1 MKTIDYNHLLDLL
14 VPFVKQKFPEFELN
28 EEDKRIY
35 SLVLKYFYSDP
46 QFEQETPSFSLK
58 KGLMIR
64 GNVGV
69 GKTMLMRSILDFF
82 FSTYNIRPFVLKSC
96 TNLNVEFM
104 KNGSETVEKNTWK
117 SFSYSHNKPV
127 SVCFD
132 DLGVEMV
139 NSSHYSN
146 KINLMQMILLGRY
159 ELFIENGMKT
169 FITTNLIGDDIEE
182 RYGYRVRSRLREMCN
197 DIPYKGED
205 RRK

>member
-1 MKTIDYNHLLDLL
+1 MKTINYNHQLDLL
-14 VPFVKQKFPEFELN
+14 IPFVKQKFPEFELN

-46 QFEQETPSFSLK
+46 QFEQETPFFSLK

-82 FSTYNIRPFVLKSC
+82 FSTYNIRPFVIKSC
-96 TNLNVEFM
+96 TSLNVDFM
-104 KNGSETVEKNTWK
+104 KNGSETIEKNTWK
-117 SFSYSHNKPV
+117 SFSYSQKKPV

-132 DLGVEMV
+132 DLGVEML

-146 KINLMQMILLGRY
+146 KINLMQMVLLGRY